1 MKNYTNKEK
10 LNDAVGMLDG
20 EIVQTAMTR
29 AADLKANRLIRRAT
43 LCRRATVLLAA
54 CLSLTL
60 MLGALL
66 AIPLMTTKDPSATEP
81 ITDGG
86 DRTPAYIEIP
96 MVKLTRLSATEAAT
110 VSDPEIPSMPTG
122 VQMTSISSHTLYNV
136 LTIDCKPG
144 ETVTV
149 NADSKCMYVVDMP
162 LNEDTDLSP
171 WGDFYKALTFP
182 DPQPV
187 ISMESRR
194 ADSVTFDPATSCV
207 AVLIPVSEAETDEAL
222 LTFTIV
228 DDEGSVVGVG
238 SLYVGVQHL
247 VANTT
252 SHTRDNLA
260 IARSAVLGSVRFTDP
275 SSVTEEQAHELAESF
290 TARVEDCKAALDY
303 TPATK
308 DERRIATMAEIVN
321 TEFASG
327 QIGAWG
333 CGFSSWNDFYNFH
346 IESAE
351 TGMERN
357 FIIFDSGEWFEFRV
371 HGDCHN
377 FPCHLNCPNLA
388 LGEHHD
394 IIDGCR
400 LTATDGRVYE
410 YVKQICD
417 GKESG
422 TLILVSDTGN

>member
-1 MKNYTNKEK
+1 MKTNTNKEK
-10 LNDAVGMLDG
+10 MSDAVGMLD
-20 EIVQTAMTR
+20 EESVQSAMTR
-29 AADLKANRLIRRAT
+29 AAHIKESRIFHRTVLRRRA
-43 LCRRATVLLAA
+43 AVLLAA

-66 AIPLMTTKDPSATEP
+66 AIPLMTTKDPSVTEP

-86 DRTPAYIEIP
+86 DRTPAYIETP

-110 VSDPEIPSMPTG
+110 VSDPEIPSISTG
-122 VQMTSISSHTLYNV
+122 VQMTSVSSHTLYNV
-136 LTIDCKPG
+136 LTIDCEPG

-149 NADSKCMYVVDMP
+149 NADSKCLYVVDMP

-171 WGDFYKALTFP
+171 WGDFYKALKYP
-182 DPQPV
+182 DAQPV
-187 ISMESRR
+187 ISMDSRR
-194 ADSVTFDPATSCV
+194 VDSVTFDPATSCV
-207 AVLIPVSEAETDEAL
+207 AVLIPISEAETDESL

-228 DDEGSVVGVG
+228 DDEECVVGVG

-247 VANTT
+247 VADTT

-275 SSVTEEQAHELAESF
+275 SSVTEEHAHELVESF
-290 TARVEDCKAALDY
+290 VARVEDCKAALDY

-308 DERRIATMAEIVN
+308 DERKIATMAEIVN
-321 TEFASG
+321 TEFADG

-333 CGFSSWNDFYNFH
+333 CGYSSWNDFYNFH

-357 FIIFDSGEWFEFRV
+357 FIIFDSGEWFEFLV
-371 HGDCHN
+371 HGDCHHS
-377 FPCHLNCPNLA
+377 PCHLNCPNSA
-388 LGEHHD
+388 LGEHHA

-410 YVKQICD
+410 YVRQICD